1 MMHVMILQHEDGR
14 ERHFG
19 PMEDLELAMKT
30 AEAYFGYEN
39 TPYTVSFVP
48 LIKPLGSE
56 FLEAKRKDSEK

>member
-1 MMHVMILQHEDGR
+1 MNYVMILGHDDGH

-19 PMEDLELAMKT
+19 PIDDLELAMKT

-39 TPYTVSFVP
+39 TPYSVSFVP
-48 LIKPLGSE
+48 LIEPLGSE